1 MSQATPETL
10 LDMALARAPA
20 GRNNAGFWLAQQLHA
35 NGYSQADAEA
45 VMCQYAASVGGAG
58 KDSYTEREARAT
70 LKAEYRRE
78 AKDPWSGGSGGG
90 PGSWQ
95 ERRAHKA
102 RQSFPTAPPARRD
115 PEPNPDSVERFRRE
129 SKRVK
134 KITGTPAA
142 AYLESRGIPEDLA
155 RAARC
160 AYAPAWGSVGQA
172 VVFPIVSE
180 AGKSIA
186 ANGRAITET
195 TPDKQKRTYGPKIG
209 GAFLTPG
216 ALEADPV
223 AITEAPIDALT
234 LALAGLPAIALCGTS
249 GLPSWLI
256 KRLGIP
262 AADTPAGHSR
272 TVYLAFDNDQAGET
286 AAARI
291 GAAMPLVR
299 TVRLRP
305 KGKDWNEDL
314 TTGGLGAL
322 REWLEAAGTN
332 GKATQYPAESPE
344 ASESSPVASVGH
356 CVCDSCGAAVA
367 LNAYPEGNGWHWY
380 ECDSCGESAAILS
393 IPEEAASESNP
404 TAPFC
409 DPGGEVELPPA
420 PAPVE
425 DPSPAAMAARMEALA
440 ETIRASLAGRPLP
453 IAIKPGESI
462 TGIDLYAVAEARSAL
477 SKSRFLAAPALER
490 LALLGIDVSK
500 HLSGIISGEVSGR

>member
-35 NGYSQADAEA
+35 NRYEEADAAA
-45 VMCQYAASVGGAG
+45 VMRQYAAAVGGAG

-78 AKDPWSGGSGGG
+78 AKEPWSGGNGGG
-90 PGSWQ
+90 PGAITWQ
-95 ERRAHKA
+95 ERKARKA

-186 ANGRAITET
+186 ANGRAITKQ
-195 TPDKQKRTYGPKIG
+195 PADKQKRTYGPKIG

-234 LALAGLPAIALCGTS
+234 LALAGIPAIALCGTS

-256 KRLGIP
+256 KRLGSP

-314 TTGGLGAL
+314 TTGGLDSL

-393 IPEEAASESNP
+393 IPKEAASESNP
-404 TAPFC
+404 SASFC
-409 DPGGEVELPPA
+409 DPGGEVELPP
-420 PAPVE
+420 VE
-425 DPSPAAMAARMEALA
+425 DPSQAEMAARMEALA

-453 IAIKPGESI
+453 IPIKPGESI

-500 HLSGIISGEVSGR
+500 HLSGIMCCT

>member
-1 MSQATPETL
+1 LTVPQATPETL
-10 LDMALARAPA
+10 LDMALTRAPA

-35 NGYSQADAEA
+35 NGYGESDAEA
-45 VMCQYAASVGGAG
+45 VMCQFAASTGGAG
-58 KDSYTEREARAT
+58 KDPYTEREARAT
-70 LKAEYRRE
+70 LKAEYKRP
-78 AKDPWSGGSGGG
+78 AKEPWASGNGGG
-90 PGSWQ
+90 PGNWQ
-95 ERRAHKA
+95 ERKARKA
-102 RQSFPTAPPARRD
+102 RQSFPTAPPVRRD
-115 PEPNPDSVERFRRE
+115 PELNPDSVGRFRRE
-129 SKRVK
+129 FKRVK

-180 AGKSIA
+180 AGKPIA

-195 TPDKQKRTYGPKIG
+195 TPDKQKRTYGPKVG

-223 AITEAPIDALT
+223 AIAEAPIDALT

-256 KRLGIP
+256 KRLGSP

-314 TTGGLGAL
+314 TTGGLEAL
-322 REWLEAAGTN
+322 RKWLKEAGIN

-344 ASESSPVASVGH
+344 A
-356 CVCDSCGAAVA
+356 
-367 LNAYPEGNGWHWY
+367 L
-380 ECDSCGESAAILS
+380 
-393 IPEEAASESNP
+393 ESNP

-409 DPGGEVELPPA
+409 DPGGEVELPPV

-425 DPSPAAMAARMEALA
+425 DPSPAEMAARVEALA
-440 ETIRASLAGRPLP
+440 DHIRARLAGRPLP
-453 IAIKPGESI
+453 IAIGPGESI
-462 TGIDLYAVAEARSAL
+462 TDIDLYAVAEARSAL

-490 LALLGIDVSK
+490 LALLGIDASR
-500 HLSGIISGEVSGR
+500 HLSGIISGQDKEAQSSRRTTQAVSPHKANS